1 MSSKSETESDYYEVL
16 YIPEYGGG
24 LSFPRDFVEEV
35 FLRFPPESEVGKELW
50 RKTIDLILQEGEEV
64 PSDRQHHYR
73 IIETKEF
80 CNGYKFL
87 KVTSHHKDERFNR
100 KNNVLNEEYSRYC
113 TKDFKDYYYVTCNR
127 FSWRDVPEIIALVK
141 EQELDI
147 PVRKVPKGYDYYIRE
162 YDGMECV
169 KIECPTSKIIE
180 DLLGIIAKKDVT
192 VHALTQKLLDGES
205 LINIMNPKD
214 LDFN

>member
-1 MSSKSETESDYYEVL
+1 MSSNSETECDYYEVL
-16 YIPEYGGG
+16 YMPEYGGG
-24 LSFPRDFVEEV
+24 LSFPQDFVEEV
-35 FLRFPPESEVGKELW
+35 FLRFPPESKVGKGLW
-50 RKTIDLILQEGEEV
+50 RKTVDLILQEGEEV
-64 PSDRQHHYR
+64 PLNRLHHYR

-80 CNGYKFL
+80 CNDYKWL

-100 KNNVLNEEYSRYC
+100 KNRSDEYSRYC
-113 TKDFKDYYYVTCNR
+113 TKDFKEYYFVECNR
-127 FSWRDVPEIIALVK
+127 FSWRDVPEIIALVREK
-141 EQELDI
+141 GLDI

-169 KIECPTSKIIE
+169 KIECPTRRIIE

-192 VHALTQKLLDGES
+192 IHALTQKLLDGES